1 MRIRRKVHGTPER
14 PRICVHKSLKHIY
27 ITALDDI
34 SREDGS
40 VTILNLTTNSKSFK
54 KDGKKAFRNI
64 ASAKMLGEIAGKSLL
79 EKGIKEAVFD
89 RGGYQY
95 HGGVKAIAEA
105 IRECGV
111 KI

>member
-1 MRIRRKVHGTPER
+1 V
-14 PRICVHKSLKHIY
+14 CVHKSLKHIY
-27 ITALDDI
+27 ITVLDDI

-40 VTILNLTTNSKSFK
+40 IAILNLTTNSKSFK
-54 KDGKKAFRNI
+54 GDGKKSFRNI
-64 ASAKMLGEIAGKSLL
+64 TSAKRLGEMAGKSLL
-79 EKGIKEAVFD
+79 EKGIKEVVFD

-95 HGGVKAIAEA
+95 HGDVKAIAEA